1 MAHATEKSRHINIL
15 DKLVDNPGD
24 TEDEETSSSDS
35 DSAGKNG
42 TIIDHVTPEPENDS
56 IQVLSPPP
64 TVSQRHKCGPRP
76 QSDILC
82 PYIVILTL
90 LQFHCS

>member
-1 MAHATEKSRHINIL
+1 MAHATEKSRLIDIL

-42 TIIDHVTPEPENDS
+42 TIIDHITPEPENDS

-64 TVSQRHKCGPRP
+64 TVSQRCKCGPRP
-76 QSDILC
+76 KGDVYYVPI
-82 PYIVILTL
+82 IVILTL
-90 LQFHCS
+90 LQF